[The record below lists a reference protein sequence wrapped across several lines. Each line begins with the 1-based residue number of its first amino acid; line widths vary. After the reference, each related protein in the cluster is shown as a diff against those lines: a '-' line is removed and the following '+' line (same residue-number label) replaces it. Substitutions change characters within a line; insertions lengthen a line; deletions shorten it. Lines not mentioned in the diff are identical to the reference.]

1 MFPTNIILAEVVSLK
16 SVANDI
22 GAKLYWDTFLN
33 QLVISKDSRSLYIFP
48 GSDTAILNSTIP
60 VALPGLRFLSP
71 GQIEMTSE
79 AKSQIM
85 GLLSPRSKL
94 DGRTIQTIF
103 IDPGHGGKDPGTIG
117 RHSINGGVIEIMEK
131 DLVLLVS
138 KQVTELLK
146 RQYPEKNVVL
156 SREDDVYL
164 TLEER
169 TTKANSISRGK
180 NEDILYISIHANA
193 SLNSSAKGYEVWYL
207 PPEYRRDLISPE
219 EKEGY
224 EETVIPILNTLL
236 EEEYTVESILLA
248 QSILTGLDSTIG
260 TLSPNRGL
268 LQEEWYVVRNARMP
282 SVLIEIGFVTN
293 KQEFQLLTSSEY
305 LQKISQGIYTG
316 ITSFVSNFEEVR

>member
-1 MFPTNIILAEVVSLK
+1 
-16 SVANDI
+16 
-22 GAKLYWDTFLN
+22 
-33 QLVISKDSRSLYIFP
+33 
-48 GSDTAILNSTIP
+48 
-60 VALPGLRFLSP
+60 
-71 GQIEMTSE
+71 
-79 AKSQIM
+79 
-85 GLLSPRSKL
+85 
-94 DGRTIQTIF
+94 
-103 IDPGHGGKDPGTIG
+103 
-117 RHSINGGVIEIMEK
+117 MEK